1 MKKMR
6 ERLRGKNE
14 RERKRE
20 VGGNRRE
27 REERLIFGYFF
38 SLYMAYIRVFIF
50 TKLPPS
56 FLFTKM

>member
-27 REERLIFGYFF
+27 REER
-38 SLYMAYIRVFIF
+38 
-50 TKLPPS
+50 
-56 FLFTKM
+56 